1 MSDTSAP
8 DAGPPEEPVQMV
20 FSDDSA
26 HATEQAVRTGT
37 EPGETEAVQ
46 MRGDHRNAGASVS
59 EAGVVR
65 YWISG
70 ADAGNGLVEFRA
82 AASLVQKL
90 NAAGA
95 DWAAPELTQTGSD
108 AKREEGV
115 DCTAVDNT
123 DRQTILR
130 IQVTRANA
138 DAWEPLRRD
147 PSMLERCET
156 VDSMVESI
164 CAAIERKRTHAD
176 RTIVLVLAAYDSPAH
191 ALHSVA
197 QAFRTKHGQWA
208 RTAGFKEVWIVG
220 PTAELVHRLDPS
232 FAHGVVC
239 CGEVRCRS

>member
-8 DAGPPEEPVQMV
+8 GTGPPKGPVQMV

-26 HATEQAVRTGT
+26 HATEQAVRMGP

-46 MRGDHRNAGASVS
+46 MSGDDRDAGASVT
-59 EAGVVR
+59 EAGVVH

-70 ADAGNGLVEFRA
+70 TDAGNGLVELRA

-123 DRQTILR
+123 DPQKVLR

-138 DAWEPLRRD
+138 DAWGPLWRE
-147 PSMLERCET
+147 PSMFKRRET

-164 CAAIERKRTHAD
+164 CAAIERKRTRAD

-197 QAFRTKHGQWA
+197 QAFRVRHGQWA
-208 RTAGFKEVWIVG
+208 RTAAFKEVWIAG
-220 PTAELVHRLDPS
+220 PVAELVHRLDD
-232 FAHGVVC
+232 G
-239 CGEVRCRS
+239 G